1 MMVNG
6 REELSGGEQRLIEIK
21 FKPKLPD
28 ASTDIELKYLILS
41 LSVHILC
48 KSNCLR
54 LVTMRTNTDK

>member
-6 REELSGGEQRLIEIK
+6 REELSGGEQSLVEIK

-28 ASTDIELKYLILS
+28 ASTDTELKYLIPS
-41 LSVHILC
+41 LSVCILY

-54 LVTMRTNTDK
+54 LVTMRMNTDK